1 MTISG
6 GTIISSLF
14 SSRLLR
20 RFETGTVTTVSVCMT
35 ALALAGFSIS
45 PSFTWFLILAVP
57 LGLGAGAVDAGLNE
71 FVAEHYSAVHMN
83 WLHCFWGIGALI
95 SPLIMSGSIVRSSW
109 RSGYGIT
116 AVIQCGLVI
125 ILVLALPIW
134 KRVPSRIARQSN
146 TSLQSGNH
154 SRQGCTGKHPAAD
167 LFAPFKLP
175 GAKPV
180 LGGFLLYCGVESTTG
195 LWGGSYLVSVKGLS
209 PQAAAVWVSMFYTG
223 ITAGRFLSGLAAL
236 KFDNQTLIRTGQVI
250 IITGACWLLLPADN
264 QLPLAGLIM
273 IGLGCA
279 PIYPAM
285 LHETPA
291 RFGLENARSL
301 MGFQMAVAYTGSTG
315 IPPLFGAAAVRS
327 TMAIFPFAIGIMALL
342 MWVCCESANR
352 RLYTQRYPHSA
363 D

>member
-35 ALALAGFSIS
+35 ALALAGFSVA

-109 RSGYGIT
+109 RSGYDIT

-125 ILVLALPIW
+125 ILVLALPLW

-146 TSLQSGNH
+146 TSLE
-154 SRQGCTGKHPAAD
+154 T
-167 LFAPFKLP
+167 
-175 GAKPV
+175 
-180 LGGFLLYCGVESTTG
+180 
-195 LWGGSYLVSVKGLS
+195 
-209 PQAAAVWVSMFYTG
+209 
-223 ITAGRFLSGLAAL
+223 TAGRVVPKKKQPAVSLLHLNFPVQNLCWEVSCYTAAW
-236 KFDNQTLIRTGQVI
+236 NPQPAC
-250 IITGACWLLLPADN
+250 GAVH
-264 QLPLAGLIM
+264 I
-273 IGLGCA
+273 
-279 PIYPAM
+279 
-285 LHETPA
+285 
-291 RFGLENARSL
+291 
-301 MGFQMAVAYTGSTG
+301 
-315 IPPLFGAAAVRS
+315 
-327 TMAIFPFAIGIMALL
+327 
-342 MWVCCESANR
+342 
-352 RLYTQRYPHSA
+352 
-363 D
+363 